1 MKKCLIAP
9 IALFVISLFPLSGLF
24 SARYFAEA
32 GETRYSRVLSEN
44 VILYMDS
51 SLTVPWFVLPYGYYV
66 KVLSINGVSAKV
78 EYRGDT
84 PAKPSAKGYVAT
96 DELHIVE
103 EVPQVVYPAL
113 TLTVNQTCML
123 YKDTDFTIT
132 ETITQNSTVDYYGI
146 LAKPDGEKYV
156 FGLVSTTSGDKY
168 LGYISINSVFSFAI
182 PRLEPEEESIDESAG
197 ETTSGQSETTSS
209 SLGNGVQLA
218 VIIAVSAV
226 AISIVY
232 LLFRPSGKGSAKDEA
247 ITGNE
252 FDDDY

>member
-1 MKKCLIAP
+1 
-9 IALFVISLFPLSGLF
+9 
-24 SARYFAEA
+24 
-32 GETRYSRVLSEN
+32 
-44 VILYMDS
+44 MDS

-168 LGYISINSVFSFAI
+168 LGYISINSVFRLQYRDWN
-182 PRLEPEEESIDESAG
+182 PRKKALTKARAKRCRGKAKRLLPR
-197 ETTSGQSETTSS
+197 SGTAFSS
-209 SLGNGVQLA
+209 PL
-218 VIIAVSAV
+218 
-226 AISIVY
+226 
-232 LLFRPSGKGSAKDEA
+232 
-247 ITGNE
+247 
-252 FDDDY
+252 

>member
-24 SARYFAEA
+24 SARYYAEA

-51 SLTVPWFVLPYGYYV
+51 SLTVPWFV
-66 KVLSINGVSAKV
+66 SAKV
-78 EYRGDT
+78 EDRGDT

-182 PRLEPEEESIDESAG
+182 PRLEPEEESVDESAG

>member
-1 MKKCLIAP
+1 M
-9 IALFVISLFPLSGLF
+9 
-24 SARYFAEA
+24 
-32 GETRYSRVLSEN
+32 
-44 VILYMDS
+44 
-51 SLTVPWFVLPYGYYV
+51 PWFVLPYGYYV

-78 EYRGDT
+78 EYRGDN
-84 PAKPSAKGYVAT
+84 PAKPSAKGYVRT
-96 DELHIVE
+96 EELNITE
-103 EVPQVVYPAL
+103 DTPQVVYPAL

-146 LAKPDGEKYV
+146 LIKPNGEKYV
-156 FGLVSTTSGDKY
+156 YGLVSTTSGDKY
-168 LGYISINSVFSFAI
+168 LGYISINSVFSFAT
-182 PRLEPEEESIDESAG
+182 PRLEPEEESVEESIS
-197 ETTSGQSETTSS
+197 ESVSGQSKQTSS
-209 SLGNGVQLA
+209 TLGNGVQLA

-232 LLFRPSGKGSAKDEA
+232 LLFRPSGKGNAKDEA

>member
-1 MKKCLIAP
+1 M
-9 IALFVISLFPLSGLF
+9 
-24 SARYFAEA
+24 
-32 GETRYSRVLSEN
+32 
-44 VILYMDS
+44 
-51 SLTVPWFVLPYGYYV
+51 TVPWFVLPYGYYV

-78 EYRGDT
+78 EYRGDN
-84 PAKPSAKGYVAT
+84 PSKPSAKGYVAT
-96 DELHIVE
+96 DELNITDE
-103 EVPQVVYPAL
+103 TPQVVYPSL

-146 LAKPDGEKYV
+146 LTKPGGEKYV
-156 FGLVSTTSGDKY
+156 YGLVSTTSGDKY

-182 PRLEPEEESIDESAG
+182 PRSEPEEESIDES
-197 ETTSGQSETTSS
+197 TTEQTSEQSGQTSS
-209 SLGNGVQLA
+209 ALGNGVQLA
-218 VIIAVSAV
+218 VIISVSAV

-232 LLFRPSGKGSAKDEA
+232 LLFRPSGKGNAKDEA